1 MRIVVM
7 LNAAGSSSFGLHK
20 NGRHAIA
27 ALLVSISLHGLVLS
41 FLLSQR
47 VATTSVPRKEST
59 SRLTVRLEPPGM
71 RALIPKQDI
80 VENDHEISIARTAAG
95 SHRAVGSLR
104 AKPQHS
110 PDHEVNSA
118 MADRVEQQHSSN
130 LVPRVDIDA
139 ARAIARRFARESAA
153 SSTQRTRL
161 TPSVDEQ
168 ETVLGRNIAKA
179 ARPDCRT
186 VGLEQNSV
194 IRGDFTISGEGF
206 LAIPFLIKNAVNG
219 SGCKW

>member
-1 MRIVVM
+1 MSNVAS
-7 LNAAGSSSFGLHK
+7 LPPSGLHK

-27 ALLVSISLHGLVLS
+27 ALLVSITLHCLVLS

-47 VATTSVPRKEST
+47 MATTSVPRKESN
-59 SRLTVRLEPPGM
+59 SRLTVTLESSGM
-71 RALIPKQDI
+71 RDHLPKQDI
-80 VENDHEISIARTAAG
+80 VENSHDISIARTMAG
-95 SHRAVGSLR
+95 ANHAPGSLR

-110 PDHEVNSA
+110 PVPKVNSD
-118 MADRVEQQHSSN
+118 MADSVEQQHSSN
-130 LVPRVDIDA
+130 PVPRVDIDA
-139 ARAIARRFARESAA
+139 AREIARRFARESAA
-153 SSTQRTRL
+153 AATQRTRL